1 MLLYEEALQNLL
13 SRVPKPAITE
23 VPLLESLG
31 AVLARDVVADLDL
44 PPFHK
49 SSMDGYAF
57 RTADLPGGTGHLPIA
72 GVVAAGVAEPPRLE
86 AGRAWQIMTGA
97 PVPEGADAVQMVEK
111 THRDGPDVEIL
122 EGVAPGENISPR
134 GNEVKRGSVALAAGR
149 PIGPQEIAVLAT
161 FGRTSVPIFKRPSAA
176 IVSTGDEL
184 VSIDQ
189 SPRFGQIRN
198 SNAYMLAAQCQ
209 RLGLKARRLPAVSD
223 DRARIREAIED
234 GLRDDLLIFSGGV
247 SMGEF
252 DHVHTAL
259 RDFGVE
265 IFFHKAAIKPGK
277 PLIVGEK
284 GGRMVF
290 GLPGNPV
297 SSFVTFEVFVKPA
310 VRRWTGLTAP
320 SPAKVRGRISRDIH
334 QNPGRLF
341 FMPAQT
347 LFTPTGFICQPLE
360 TKGSADIVAFSKADS
375 MLLFPAESGF
385 LAKGETVD
393 IILLEDRGGLR
404 TASSRGFDNL

>member
-1 MLLYEEALQNLL
+1 MLSYEQALRNLL
-13 SRVPKPAITE
+13 SRIPEPTVVE
-23 VPLLESLG
+23 VPLVESLG
-31 AVLARDVVADLDL
+31 AVLAADVPADLDL

-57 RTADLPGGTGHLPIA
+57 RTIDLPEGSGRLPIA
-72 GVVAAGVAEPPRLE
+72 GVVAAGVAEPPSLKPGH
-86 AGRAWQIMTGA
+86 ACQIMTGA
-97 PVPEGADAVQMVEK
+97 PVPAGADAVQMVEK
-111 THRDGPDVEIL
+111 TRREGSVVEIL
-122 EGVAPGENISPR
+122 ERVQPGENISPQ
-134 GNEVKRGSVALAAGR
+134 GNEVQRGTLALAAGR
-149 PIGPQEIAVLAT
+149 PVGPQEIAVLAT
-161 FGRTSVPIFKRPSAA
+161 FGRTSVPVFKRPTAA

-184 VSIDQ
+184 VEIDRP
-189 SPRFGQIRN
+189 PRFGQIRN

-209 RLGLKARRLPAVSD
+209 RLGLQVRRLPAVSD
-223 DRARIREAIED
+223 DPRRIREAIEE
-234 GLRDDLLIFSGGV
+234 GLGDDLLIFSGGV

-284 GGRMVF
+284 AGRMVF

-297 SSFVTFEVFVKPA
+297 SSFVTFEVFVRPA
-310 VRRWTGLTAP
+310 VRRWMGLTAP
-320 SPAKVRGRISRDIH
+320 SPAKVRGKITRDIH

-341 FMPAQT
+341 FMPALT
-347 LFTPTGFICQPLE
+347 RFTFHGFVCEPLE

-375 MLLFPAESGF
+375 MLLFPAEASS
-385 LAKGETVD
+385 LKAGETVE
-393 IILLEDRGGLR
+393 IILLEDRGGLK
-404 TASSRGFDNL
+404 TIPA